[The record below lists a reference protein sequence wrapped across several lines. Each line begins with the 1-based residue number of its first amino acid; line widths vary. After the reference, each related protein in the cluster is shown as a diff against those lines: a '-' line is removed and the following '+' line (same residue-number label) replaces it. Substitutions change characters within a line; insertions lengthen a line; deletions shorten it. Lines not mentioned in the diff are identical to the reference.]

1 MADVQRGKEARGK
14 KKHIE
19 VNGADLMRGT
29 AGGALSHGVS
39 GAAGPEDG
47 AAVRA
52 VQWRP
57 LPAGG
62 GVARGRQRSGGGWGG
77 ERGSGRCRGDA
88 DSASPSFP
96 RVAIRKQ
103 DSGQSGSVPGKGAF
117 RSHPVRSHLFFCF

>member
-62 GVARGRQRSGGGWGG
+62 GAARGRQRSGGGWGG
-77 ERGSGRCRGDA
+77 NVGAGVAEGTLT
-88 DSASPSFP
+88 PLLLPFP
-96 RVAIRKQ
+96 GWQ
-103 DSGQSGSVPGKGAF
+103 
-117 RSHPVRSHLFFCF
+117 